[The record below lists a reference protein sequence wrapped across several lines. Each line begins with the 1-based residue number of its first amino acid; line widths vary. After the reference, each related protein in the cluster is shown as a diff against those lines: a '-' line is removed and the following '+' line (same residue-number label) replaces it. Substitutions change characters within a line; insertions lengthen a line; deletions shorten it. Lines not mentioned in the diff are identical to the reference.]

1 MKTPSSRQNLIELLT
16 TFEVQ
21 RKDSSLN
28 RFLSELETR
37 YSIARETISKVG
49 SRVASDDI
57 TDISNEAKLVQNVI
71 TKQLIGIEAED
82 AEDILFYNE
91 PLLKLEETVQ
101 SFSFSSNTFEFCRN
115 SNIRSELMQEKKFTQ
130 SNIEQILSMNEISA
144 TDIDEDTDGDI
155 DIDMVIDI
163 DISK

>member
-49 SRVASDDI
+49 SRVASDDL
-57 TDISNEAKLVQNVI
+57 TDISNEAKLIPNVI
-71 TKQLIGIEAED
+71 TKQLIGIEAAN
-82 AEDILFYNE
+82 AEDILCDNE
-91 PLLKLEETVQ
+91 
-101 SFSFSSNTFEFCRN
+101 N
-115 SNIRSELMQEKKFTQ
+115 
-130 SNIEQILSMNEISA
+130 
-144 TDIDEDTDGDI
+144 
-155 DIDMVIDI
+155 
-163 DISK
+163 